1 MFSQALDRAREL
13 DAYLLETG
21 KVVGPLHGVPV
32 SIKDHISVKG
42 EDTAC
47 GYVAWVGK
55 KIAEEDATVV
65 RVLRAAGAV
74 VYVKTT
80 NPQALYALETSSN
93 IYGLT
98 TNPYNRELSS
108 GGSSGGEGALIG
120 SRASLLGVGTD
131 IGGSLRYVWTIPS
144 EHIFMFEAPGLPSSG
159 LVTPYQGQEDL
170 ALVIGPLAHS
180 IRDLELFCRVIS
192 EHQPWNLDVNTLSMP
207 WNQSLAKPEENEKLV
222 IGLLIDDGIVA
233 PHPPIVEC
241 LQKAREALVAA
252 GHEVV
257 DWAPVDHMPAFEL
270 LVKFYGMDGGEA
282 LRAPL
287 IESGEPVIPLV
298 QGLLDAVQKTT
309 NHHVS
314 ESWATNIK
322 RDQIRAHVLKQWNET
337 ASRSKSG
344 RPIDAILCPVATTLA
359 PPHGTTVW
367 AGYSNYWNLLDLPTA
382 AFPVGEPFNAGRWKA
397 GTHSPLGEPRNP
409 IEELVASQWDPEKYY
424 GSPVGLQLIGR
435 RWQEEKLIAH
445 LRVIDAVVNQSN

>member
-1 MFSQALDRAREL
+1 CTALEVTTAFCKAAYTAQELTNCVTEVLFSQALDRAHEL

-131 IGGSLRYVWTIPS
+131 IRGSLPS
-144 EHIFMFEAPGLPSSG
+144 GYRLPSSG

-180 IRDLELFCRVIS
+180 IRDLELFCCVIS
-192 EHQPWNLDVNTLSMP
+192 EHQLWNFDVNTLSMP
-207 WNQSLAKPEENEKLV
+207 WNQLLAKPGENEKLI

-233 PHPPIVEC
+233 PHLPIVEC
-241 LQKAREALVAA
+241 LQKA
-252 GHEVV
+252 
-257 DWAPVDHMPAFEL
+257 
-270 LVKFYGMDGGEA
+270 
-282 LRAPL
+282 
-287 IESGEPVIPLV
+287 
-298 QGLLDAVQKTT
+298 
-309 NHHVS
+309 
-314 ESWATNIK
+314 
-322 RDQIRAHVLKQWNET
+322 
-337 ASRSKSG
+337 
-344 RPIDAILCPVATTLA
+344 
-359 PPHGTTVW
+359 
-367 AGYSNYWNLLDLPTA
+367 
-382 AFPVGEPFNAGRWKA
+382 
-397 GTHSPLGEPRNP
+397 
-409 IEELVASQWDPEKYY
+409 
-424 GSPVGLQLIGR
+424 
-435 RWQEEKLIAH
+435 
-445 LRVIDAVVNQSN
+445 